1 MIEVKHLKTSSVAN
15 MQSYRT
21 NCDSAH
27 TGYRYN
33 LSYHG
38 NYVID
43 EMTADD
49 VREVIACLQYALE
62 LNGEKEGGEQ

>member
-1 MIEVKHLKTSSVAN
+1 MTEVKHLKPSAVAN
-15 MQSYRT
+15 VQSYRT
-21 NCDSAH
+21 NSDSAH

-38 NYVID
+38 NFVID
-43 EMTADD
+43 EMTADE